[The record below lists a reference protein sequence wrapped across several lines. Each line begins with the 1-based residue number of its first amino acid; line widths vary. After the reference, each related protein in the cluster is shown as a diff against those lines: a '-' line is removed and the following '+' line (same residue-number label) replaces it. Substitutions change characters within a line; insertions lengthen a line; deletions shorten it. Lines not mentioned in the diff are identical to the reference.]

1 MLRFPRQLQRYD
13 SAADCCERL
22 AERLENHL
30 RQWLLMPLAL
40 RRPLGLA
47 TGRTMEPLYAAL
59 VRRLMLWS
67 AQDLVELRRR
77 WCSFNL
83 DEYLG
88 VQAGDQCSYSTYM
101 SRHLAEPLQ
110 LRPETLH
117 LPNGSAPDG
126 DAAAQSYAAA
136 LDACGGV
143 GVQLLGLGSNGHV
156 GFNEPPTAAD
166 QACHVVDL
174 SEATRRQNSGLFGG
188 DPAAVPSQAITLGL
202 QEILAADEIHLVVTG
217 AAKADILK
225 RLLTLPAPQPGLPA
239 SWLLNH
245 PCVWLW
251 ADADAIDR
259 SLASDTAEDR
269 NEH

>member
-13 SAADCCERL
+13 SASECCDRL
-22 AERLENHL
+22 AERLETHL
-30 RQWLLMPLAL
+30 RQWLLTPLAL

-59 VRRLMLWS
+59 VQRLMLWS

-77 WCSFNL
+77 WASFNL

-88 VQAGDQCSYSTYM
+88 LPAGDPCRYSTYM
-101 SRHLAEPLQ
+101 RRHLGEPLQ

-117 LPNGSAPDG
+117 LPDGSAADADG
-126 DAAAQSYAAA
+126 AAHSYAAK
-136 LDACGGV
+136 LNGCGGV
-143 GVQLLGLGSNGHV
+143 GVQLLGLGNNGHV
-156 GFNEPPTAAD
+156 GFNEPPTTAD

-174 SEATRRQNSGLFGG
+174 SDTTRRQNSGLFGG
-188 DPAAVPSQAITLGL
+188 DSEAVPAQAITLGL
-202 QEILAADEIHLVVTG
+202 HEILAAEEIHLVVTG

-225 RLLTLPAPQPGLPA
+225 RLLTLRAPEPGLPA

-251 ADADAIDR
+251 TDADAMDH
-259 SLASDTAEDR
+259 SLASGHA
-269 NEH
+269 